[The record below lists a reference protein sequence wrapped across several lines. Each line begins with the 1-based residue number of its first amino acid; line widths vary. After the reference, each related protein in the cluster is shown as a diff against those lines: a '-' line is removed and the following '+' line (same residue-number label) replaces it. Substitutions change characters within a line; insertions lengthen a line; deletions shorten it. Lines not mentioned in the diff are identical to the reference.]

1 MHCKCISFPLFFLFP
16 LFAVYSLPT
25 FHPSFLLLF
34 SPPSPPLPPSPS
46 LPLSPPLLPS
56 LPLPSLFSPP
66 SLSPHSLHSYI
77 VMELMDANLCRV
89 IGIELD
95 HDRMSYLLYQLLC
108 GIKVYTMYM
117 YIHVHLTFS
126 ACLSADWRSYMCVAD
141 SCVYIVQCTCTCKH

>member
-1 MHCKCISFPLFFLFP
+1 MEVPLILSGLPGVTLSFLLLYSLCRIAVHEHEHVHCKSISFPLFFLFP
-16 LFAVYSLPT
+16 LFAIYSLPT

-34 SPPSPPLPPSPS
+34 SPPSPPLP
-46 LPLSPPLLPS
+46 SPPLPSPPLPSPPLPS
-56 LPLPSLFSPP
+56 LPSPPSLFSPP

-108 GIKVYTMYM
+108 GIKVYTM
-117 YIHVHLTFS
+117 
-126 ACLSADWRSYMCVAD
+126 
-141 SCVYIVQCTCTCKH
+141 